1 MAQINDAAVGRLNA
15 SPATTKSIQRQLG
28 LPETGQWDE
37 TTDNEYAA
45 WAKSMGYDPNFGMDN
60 NATNWNTA
68 QAALAQRAPDTGGN
82 PAMED
87 PAYAAYLRTMGIQQA
102 DIKNEIIARTTAV
115 QDAINRN
122 AAGYGEQKATQ
133 TKNAGLDFQSR
144 GLGNSG
150 AQYQAQDKAVA
161 DVTYQQNQDEAAQRD
176 ALQVANRNSQQ
187 ALSQL
192 GQKRAEM
199 EFDARS
205 RIGQKR
211 AQQTYNPLG
220 AS

>member
-1 MAQINDAAVGRLNA
+1 MALINDAAVARLNA
-15 SPATTKSIQRQLG
+15 SPATTKDIQRKLG
-28 LPETGQWDE
+28 LPETGVWDE
-37 TTDNEYAA
+37 LTDSQYGQ
-45 WAKSMGYDPNFGMDN
+45 WATSMGYDPNFGMDN

-87 PAYAAYLRTMGIQQA
+87 PAYAAYLRTMGISTA
-102 DIKNEIIARTTAV
+102 DIKNEIMARTEAV
-115 QDAINRN
+115 QRAINRN
-122 AAGYGEQKATQ
+122 AAGYEQQKSEGRKKVQ
-133 TKNAGLDFQSR
+133 LGFQDR

-150 AQYQAQDKAVA
+150 AQFNQENEVA
-161 DVTYQQNQDEAAQRD
+161 SNVDYARNQDEAAQRD
-176 ALQVANRNSQQ
+176 ALSAANRQSQQ

-199 EFDARS
+199 EFEART

-220 AS
+220 Q